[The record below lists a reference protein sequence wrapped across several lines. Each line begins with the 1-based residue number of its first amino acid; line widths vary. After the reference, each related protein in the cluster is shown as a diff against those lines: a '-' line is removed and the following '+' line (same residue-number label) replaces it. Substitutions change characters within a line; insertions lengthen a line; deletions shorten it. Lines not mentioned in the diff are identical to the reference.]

1 MHLPLPVDAIGSIQ
15 EGTSRPSIKHK
26 VYKWWKEYDD
36 SVLWLFTSGRIFSST
51 PPLKTFSKSCGT
63 SVTYED
69 YITRKIFILH
79 WEADQTPGHHYPCA
93 VPSQVGRGG
102 ASLPPDSVLF
112 RFNSYL
118 KNLISFTGCTVDI
131 THSRALLTTCKSQR
145 LQQSSTMQLMSALS
159 VCHANDQKR
168 TKGIEAKESKVI
180 CTSSPML
187 HEGKHEYEF
196 AAVCKY
202 FQNIQKGNLPLQS
215 WSTAEK
221 AT

>member
-1 MHLPLPVDAIGSIQ
+1 MIVYLWSDIFLNASPEDLLQKLWHLGHLRRLQ
-15 EGTSRPSIKHK
+15 RR
-26 VYKWWKEYDD
+26 Y
-36 SVLWLFTSGRIFSST
+36 LFCI
-51 PPLKTFSKSCGT
+51 
-63 SVTYED
+63 
-69 YITRKIFILH
+69 
-79 WEADQTPGHHYPCA
+79 EADQTPGHHYPCA
-93 VPSQVGRGG
+93 APSQVGRGG

-145 LQQSSTMQLMSALS
+145 LQQSSTMQLMSGSS
-159 VCHANDQKR
+159 VCHQKR

-187 HEGKHEYEF
+187 HEGKHESEF

-202 FQNIQKGNLPLQS
+202 FQNTQKGNLPLQS
-215 WSTAEK
+215 
-221 AT
+221 

>member
-1 MHLPLPVDAIGSIQ
+1 MPLIVSKKELPDLQSNIRFTNDERNMMIVYCNCLPLVGYFPQ
-15 EGTSRPSIKHK
+15 RLPWRPSPKAVAPRSPTK
-26 VYKWWKEYDD
+26 
-36 SVLWLFTSGRIFSST
+36 
-51 PPLKTFSKSCGT
+51 
-63 SVTYED
+63 
-69 YITRKIFILH
+69 ITKKIFILH

-93 VPSQVGRGG
+93 VPSQVGRGA
-102 ASLPPDSVLF
+102 ASSPPDSVLF

-145 LQQSSTMQLMSALS
+145 LQQSSTMQLMSGSS
-159 VCHANDQKR
+159 VCHQKR
-168 TKGIEAKESKVI
+168 TKGIEAKESKII

-187 HEGKHEYEF
+187 HEGKHESEF

-221 AT
+221 ALSAT